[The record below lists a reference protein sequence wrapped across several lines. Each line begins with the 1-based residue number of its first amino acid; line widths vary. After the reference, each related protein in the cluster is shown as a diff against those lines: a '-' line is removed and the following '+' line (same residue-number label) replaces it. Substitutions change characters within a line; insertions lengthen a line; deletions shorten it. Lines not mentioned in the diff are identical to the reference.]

1 MSLFLPETTVYSA
14 PQISQDFFFSKVSQ
28 NKKMNLPPSG
38 EIDSKPK
45 QLRIFRY
52 GTRDSYVTR
61 CTVLRTVHVHSPDH
75 LTILLRFGSMS
86 QRTFH
91 HSGGKIALYF
101 HGNLKKKAL
110 KKKLMSMYF
119 PMQDF
124 CFLWMQ
130 CEWKCSTS
138 WSHSFLPTGNTLL
151 ITMKSTVPWL
161 SLIPPAQF

>member
-1 MSLFLPETTVYSA
+1 MSLMKTRATTSPSPSVFHAEEKSIATMQWTLSWKKAEKRVSLFLPETTVYSA
-14 PQISQDFFFSKVSQ
+14 TQISQDFFFSKVSQ

-75 LTILLRFGSMS
+75 LIILLRFGSMS

-101 HGNLKKKAL
+101 HGNLKKKA
-110 KKKLMSMYF
+110 
-119 PMQDF
+119 
-124 CFLWMQ
+124 C
-130 CEWKCSTS
+130 C
-138 WSHSFLPTGNTLL
+138 
-151 ITMKSTVPWL
+151 
-161 SLIPPAQF
+161 